1 MNSNS
6 SRGTESGG
14 ECIYRMSGGGP
25 GEPERI
31 GSVIRDA
38 QGNVLDNGS
47 EANLPI
53 LKNKNQRGN
62 HPNTLKFNK
71 NPT

>member
-1 MNSNS
+1 
-6 SRGTESGG
+6 
-14 ECIYRMSGGGP
+14 MSGGGP

-71 NPT
+71 NPTQPFKIAQPEKDEKP